1 VVFRCKDAKHVTQG
15 RRNDSVGGGLIMTHL
30 HTAVDTVCGVHK
42 NDLVGRE
49 MNAAQLR
56 ADSGATVM
64 QGCATRGAR

>member
-1 VVFRCKDAKHVTQG
+1 
-15 RRNDSVGGGLIMTHL
+15 MTHL
-30 HTAVDTVCGVHK
+30 HTAVDTICGVHE

-64 QGCATRGAR
+64 QGCATRGVR